1 MKLHYIA
8 AGTLLLL
15 GLSGTAYAKCGGG
28 GMQGGMQQGMKCGG
42 GMLMQGDFKTVK
54 SRMLKNLDEME
65 KCVKS
70 ATSKQD
76 LKKCKMQMMQKRK
89 EMMQKRAKPGAM
101 QCGAGK
107 CGGGK

>member
-1 MKLHYIA
+1 MKILYIA
-8 AGTLLLL
+8 AGTLLFL

-28 GMQGGMQQGMKCGG
+28 GMMMK
-42 GMLMQGDFKTVK
+42 GDFKTQK
-54 SRMLKNLDEME
+54 SRMLNNLNEME
-65 KCVKS
+65 KCVEA

-76 LKKCKMQMMQKRK
+76 LKECRMKMMQKK
-89 EMMQKRAKPGAM
+89 MQQAKPGAM

>member
-8 AGTLLLL
+8 AGTLLFL

-28 GMQGGMQQGMKCGG
+28 GMQQGMKCGR
-42 GMLMQGDFKTVK
+42 GMMMQGDFKTVK

-65 KCVKS
+65 NCVKS
-70 ATSKQD
+70 ATNKQD
-76 LKKCKMQMMQKRK
+76 LKKCRMKMMQKRK
-89 EMMQKRAKPGAM
+89 QMMQKKAPAAKKG
-101 QCGAGK
+101 QCGTGK

>member
-1 MKLHYIA
+1 MKILYIA
-8 AGTLLLL
+8 AGTLLFL

-28 GMQGGMQQGMKCGG
+28 GMQQSMKCGG
-42 GMLMQGDFKTVK
+42 GMMMKGDFKTVK
-54 SRMLKNLDEME
+54 SRMLNNLNEME

-76 LKKCKMQMMQKRK
+76 LKECKMKMMQKK
-89 EMMQKRAKPGAM
+89 MQQAKPGAM